1 MDWPLSSL
9 APTIAEV
16 CWQRAPYLWLLA
28 TANPFL
34 SWREVAEQAPGLI
47 PPEHRRRYKWGTAW
61 YEVWGIGIRN
71 SIQRLCLRETL
82 PFPYRMK

>member
-1 MDWPLSSL
+1 MKWRPVL
-9 APTIAEV
+9 TRR
-16 CWQRAPYLWLLA
+16 RARWALLA
-28 TANPFL
+28 LVVVLVMDVTGRSFL